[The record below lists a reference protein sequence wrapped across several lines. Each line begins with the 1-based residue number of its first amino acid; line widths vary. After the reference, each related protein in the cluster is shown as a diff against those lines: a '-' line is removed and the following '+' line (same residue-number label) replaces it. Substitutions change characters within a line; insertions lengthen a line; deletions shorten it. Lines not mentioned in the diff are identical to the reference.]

1 MKSADIQ
8 ASTGPA
14 GRSGGCGARNGKT
27 CRRCAVRDESP
38 VSAAQCND
46 SQLPALSTEEGI
58 DRGAGASRR
67 NVRVPACGE
76 GFPLPSPDGDIPTVH
91 CTGDPGIEPAV
102 AGSSLPAPPENRC
115 QHHPLA
121 RLPTGYRHALPPP
134 PGAGE
139 EREAR
144 AGWGLP
150 ERIFRLPFCP
160 GRGRAPSPVPSPD
173 GDVPTVQC
181 TGTNLEDPDPGR
193 LSPALRKTAASTTPW
208 HGFPLD
214 IATHCPRPPGGG
226 GARSAGGVGATE
238 AAYGYPPAKRG
249 WGGGYRSSV
258 RVSPCEGRVGWGDR
272 GGRSVGDGTKAG

>member
-1 MKSADIQ
+1 M
-8 ASTGPA
+8 
-14 GRSGGCGARNGKT
+14 
-27 CRRCAVRDESP
+27 
-38 VSAAQCND
+38 SAAQCND

-238 AAYGYPPAKRG
+238 AAYGYPPAKAG
-249 WGGGYRSSV
+249 WGGGT
-258 RVSPCEGRVGWGDR
+258 EGG
-272 GGRSVGDGTKAG
+272 AP